1 MYCAHCH
8 YGSQIATFNKC
19 PMCSCTSFEDSNPF
33 PKHPTGMGKG
43 GGVQKRKETKKGGV
57 LIDEGK
63 QLPTTAEEIEE
74 ITKDRAAKL
83 ARCKELADEV
93 IL

>member
-8 YGSQIATFNKC
+8 YGSAVANFNKC
-19 PMCSCTSFEDSNPF
+19 PMCGCTIFEDSNPF
-33 PKHPTGMGKG
+33 PSHPTGMGKG
-43 GGVQKRKETKKGGV
+43 GGVQKRKETKKGGK

-63 QLPTTAEEIEE
+63 KLSTTAEEIESVE
-74 ITKDRAAKL
+74 ERTAKL